1 MLLSPP
7 IQIERTWQGPEDEQT
22 LMPQTEELSILVQ
35 FPDGRPRELA
45 SSRLL
50 VDGVVMEIN
59 QEAPFDTFTWDL
71 GEDAT
76 DVERFIQVQVEDQL
90 GLTAETIAFPVQ
102 VTILIPEPEPA
113 FNWERVGLLGAA
125 FLVGF
130 ALVLLLVWL
139 GQRFYRSR
147 IEGKRLAE
155 PEPVEE
161 VVAPR
166 PLDLSGQAVLA
177 VLVPSQSLLGLAD
190 PDCILIRGSRF
201 VLPDDLPPDSA
212 YREAG
217 RWEGGRLWLN
227 LQDKRFWL
235 HSEGLETTVWLNSQ
249 PVGVDP
255 EAVQPGDLIYFGNTG
270 FRFTMNRD
278 ESSRQASVAQFNPN
292 P

>member
-1 MLLSPP
+1 
-7 IQIERTWQGPEDEQT
+7 
-22 LMPQTEELSILVQ
+22 
-35 FPDGRPRELA
+35 
-45 SSRLL
+45 
-50 VDGVVMEIN
+50 
-59 QEAPFDTFTWDL
+59 
-71 GEDAT
+71 
-76 DVERFIQVQVEDQL
+76 
-90 GLTAETIAFPVQ
+90 
-102 VTILIPEPEPA
+102 
-113 FNWERVGLLGAA
+113 LLGAA